1 MQRPGRTGTIAGI
14 QNRFGVRKEGRDQ
27 TEQVFALVA
36 GEEDQKGPEVQLDFG
51 GVVAGMMENIRSP
64 DLQVARQR
72 PAVAPC
78 TDMKF
83 PSDPWCLVNH
93 HTSATWSDTQ
103 CRFIRVLFR
112 GET

>member
-36 GEEDQKGPEVQLDFG
+36 GEGDQKGPEVQLDFG
-51 GVVAGMMENIRSP
+51 RVVAGIMENMRSP
-64 DLQVARQR
+64 GLQVARQR

-83 PSDPWCLVNH
+83 PSDPWCLFNH

-103 CRFIRVLFR
+103 CRFNRVLFR